1 MSRSPKYSFAQLGK
15 GLRDQV
21 QHDRDAR
28 QARREAAETRIRD
41 RVLTEGRTEIVE
53 RYRTLKADLAAL
65 GEGPQH
71 GGADAV
77 GAALDDALGNIRE
90 ASSFTE
96 LATAMS
102 DLDRAEHS
110 VRRLRLRASA
120 NRTAVLA
127 AMMWEADAELLL
139 RYDDGD
145 AAVLLTRLAE
155 VRGTDPGAAEIDRL
169 AARILGHLDRVT
181 GRRTEHQEQRR
192 RAAARIELL
201 AARLDGLLADG
212 KTMRVPV
219 RDGDRAQDALGML
232 RAQFA
237 RGELADVLRFGA
249 ALERRLDEIETG
261 LDALIDQLAER
272 RTVLTSLVRA
282 LPEVGFAVEAGS
294 VTESRDGAIGLRASR
309 PGGDTVAVIVEAE
322 TGTDTS
328 HRILYASDAVR
339 REERQGHGD
348 TACGNLLQVIDV
360 LHEAADQAGVVLS
373 PVTWEGRDARQRPAR
388 NAPRRLARPAAEAG
402 HQEENPSWRR
412 P

>member
-15 GLRDQV
+15 ELRDQV
-21 QHDRDAR
+21 QHDRDSR
-28 QARREAAETRIRD
+28 QARREASETRIRE
-41 RVLTEGRTEIVE
+41 RVLAEGRTEIVE
-53 RYRTLKADLAAL
+53 RYRTLKATLATL
-65 GEGPQH
+65 GRGSQQ

-77 GAALDDALGNIRE
+77 AAALENALRTIRA

-96 LATAMS
+96 LATVAG

-110 VRRLRLRASA
+110 VRSLRLRAA
-120 NRTAVLA
+120 ADRTAVLA
-127 AMMWEADAELLL
+127 AMMAEADAELV

-145 AAVLLTRLAE
+145 AAALLAGLAAL
-155 VRGTDPGAAEIDRL
+155 RRSDPGAAEVDRL
-169 AARILGHLDRVT
+169 AARILEHLDRVAA
-181 GRRTEHQEQRR
+181 RRTEHQEQRR

-201 AARLDGLLADG
+201 AERLDGLLADG
-212 KTMRVPV
+212 RTMRVPV
-219 RDGDRAQDALGML
+219 RDGDRAGEALAML

-249 ALERRLDEIETG
+249 ALERRIDEIESG
-261 LDALIDQLAER
+261 LDTVIDQIAER

-322 TGTDTS
+322 TEADTS
-328 HRILYASDAVR
+328 HRILYASEAVQ
-339 REERQGHGD
+339 REERLGHGD
-348 TACGNLLQVIDV
+348 TACGNLLEVIDV
-360 LHEAADQAGVVLS
+360 LHESADRAGVVLS
-373 PVTWEGRDARQRPAR
+373 PVTWEGRDARRGPAR
-388 NAPRRLARPAAEAG
+388 NAPRRMTPPAAG
-402 HQEENPSWRR
+402 TVRQEENRSWR